1 MENAPYTNREIELLF
16 KTIDTKLDSIR
27 TDIKE
32 TNKHFD
38 ARVKV
43 LESKVDKLESFQTK
57 AMVVWAFFVT
67 AVGFLLNRLP
77 L

>member
-1 MENAPYTNREIELLF
+1 MENPPYSNREIELLF
-16 KTIDTKLDSIR
+16 KTIDSKLDGISSE
-27 TDIKE
+27 IKA

-38 ARVKV
+38 ARVKT
-43 LESKVDKLESFQTK
+43 LEGKVDRLESFQTK